1 MSGGGSGKKVGM
13 KEREMVHVVLRFF
26 IMLSSQVD
34 AEGGVVELCY
44 TSLLRYTC
52 IYIYISLRACRYM
65 CMWLHLMHT
74 NIFI

>member
-44 TSLLRYTC
+44 TSLSRYTC
-52 IYIYISLRACRYM
+52 IYIHFLACM
-65 CMWLHLMHT
+65 
-74 NIFI
+74 